1 MMLSS
6 IKQPKTKRDLVKSI
20 QDLPNNIKFDVL
32 EVSSSSDKQKVQR
45 NVDTYLRKG
54 GLTLVLIE
62 HPK

>member
-1 MMLSS
+1 MLSS

>member
-1 MMLSS
+1 MLAS

>member
-1 MMLSS
+1 MLSS

-32 EVSSSSDKQKVQR
+32 EASSSSDKQKVQR